1 MVAPEY
7 VDDGSYWDNTDDAEM
22 VIPRTPAADEEP
34 RVIIPEIPEDHH
46 KALVTSAFG
55 LLLMTGA
62 VAATTRYIKRRKAG
76 E

>member
-7 VDDGSYWDNTDDAEM
+7 VGDGSYWDNTDDVEVVLPQKSIDEAPQV
-22 VIPRTPAADEEP
+22 VIPE
-34 RVIIPEIPEDHH
+34 VPEDHR

-62 VAATTRYIKRRKAG
+62 IATTRYIKRHKAG